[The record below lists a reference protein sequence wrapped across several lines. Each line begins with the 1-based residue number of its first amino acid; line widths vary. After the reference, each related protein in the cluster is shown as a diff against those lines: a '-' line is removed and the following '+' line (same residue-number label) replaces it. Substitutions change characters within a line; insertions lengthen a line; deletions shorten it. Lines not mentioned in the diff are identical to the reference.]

1 MVEAEDMCIKLLQLK
16 AAVEAKAC
24 WKEAFEEQTEAG
36 PRAKAVVKTD
46 TYNL

>member
-1 MVEAEDMCIKLLQLK
+1 MCIKLLQLK
-16 AAVEAKAC
+16 AAKAC

-46 TYNL
+46 TYIL

>member
-1 MVEAEDMCIKLLQLK
+1 MCIKLLQRK

-46 TYNL
+46 TYIL